1 MVHLLDNVTVAIS
14 ANRLELAALKKLS
27 LVSHA
32 LATKLGDYRAQ
43 EEQKTLAMT
52 LDEIIRRIE
61 IGANGALS

>member
-1 MVHLLDNVTVAIS
+1 MHLLDNATVTIS

-32 LATKLGDYRAQ
+32 LASKLGDYRAS

-61 IGANGALS
+61 ISAKGALS